1 MDNLNDLK
9 AIWLTANTDSL
20 PASGEMLRMA
30 KKFRNGKIR
39 HKLIMIF
46 IAVLLAAVMIFGAIN
61 NGLTMV
67 SSWIGEACLIVTCML
82 LAFTNIRS
90 IRRFID
96 FKDST
101 NKEFIEFMEQTRRN
115 QLYYYQKTQVAGM
128 GISSIGLLLY
138 FYEIVYRDTVVF
150 IITYSIAFLY
160 LAFMWFYIRPRNF
173 KRQNLKMDKTVRK
186 LHDISNQIKN
196 EI

>member
-46 IAVLLAAVMIFGAIN
+46 IAILLAAIMVFGAIN
-61 NGLTMV
+61 NGLTML
-67 SSWIGEACLIVTCML
+67 STWIGEACLIVTCML

-138 FYEIVYRDTVVF
+138 FYEIVYRDTVLF
-150 IITYSIAFLY
+150 IITYSAAIIY
-160 LAFMWFYIRPRNF
+160 LAVMWFVVRPRNF
-173 KRQNLKMDKTVRK
+173 KRQNLKMDETMRK
-186 LHDISNQIKN
+186 LHNISNQIKN
-196 EI
+196 D

>member
-173 KRQNLKMDKTVRK
+173 KRQNLKMDETMRK
-186 LHDISNQIKN
+186 LHDISNQIK
-196 EI
+196 

>member
-46 IAVLLAAVMIFGAIN
+46 IAILLAAIMVFGAIN

-67 SSWIGEACLIVTCML
+67 STRIGEACLIVTCML

-173 KRQNLKMDKTVRK
+173 KKQNLKMDETVRK